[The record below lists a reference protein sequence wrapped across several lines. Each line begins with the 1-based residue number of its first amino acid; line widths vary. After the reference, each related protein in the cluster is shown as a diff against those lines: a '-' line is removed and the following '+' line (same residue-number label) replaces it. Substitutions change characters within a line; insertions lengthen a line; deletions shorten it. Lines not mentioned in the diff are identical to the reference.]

1 MDNVLQTLREKEIK
15 KKSDN
20 MMDDIIEMQIVRGLF
35 LQLEYP
41 YIIVVFNSR
50 ILQMARENLFDNM
63 IGL

>member
-1 MDNVLQTLREKEIK
+1 
-15 KKSDN
+15 